1 MNCIRDSAMRELA
14 EREQLHL
21 AMRPVPPLPSLW
33 EDICADAIEAANQ
46 EAGLQPFLHD
56 QILQHRCFET
66 AVAHV
71 IAGKLAG
78 GPLDVQQLRTWIRES
93 MEDDFTISAAV
104 QADIQAVRERD
115 PACGGASE
123 PLLYY
128 KGLHAL
134 SAHRIAHRLW
144 HRGRRRIAR
153 NLQSLVSER
162 LGVDIHPAA
171 RIGQGILLD
180 HGHGFVMGET
190 AVIEDNVSILHNVTL
205 GGTGKDTGNRHPKV
219 RSGVLIGAGALIL
232 GNIEIGHGAKIG
244 AGSVVMR
251 SVPPHVTVAGKL
263 AQVVG
268 MPSTPQPSLEMNH
281 QIGCELV
288 PVARQL

>member
-1 MNCIRDSAMRELA
+1 MNQSGDIATTERDEH
-14 EREQLHL
+14 ERMQC
-21 AMRPVPPLPSLW
+21 ANGPVPPPPSLW
-33 EDICADAIEAANQ
+33 EDIRADAIEAAQQ
-46 EAGLQPFLHD
+46 EPELKPFLHD
-56 QILQHRCFET
+56 QILQHRCFDG

-78 GPLDVQQLRTWIRES
+78 GPLDSHQLRMWMRES
-93 MEDDFTISAAV
+93 MEDDCTISTAIR
-104 QADIQAVRERD
+104 ADIQAVRERD
-115 PACGGASE
+115 PACGGPSE

-144 HRGRRRIAR
+144 HRGRRRLAR

-205 GGTGKDTGNRHPKV
+205 GGTGKDTGDRHPKV

-232 GNIEIGHGAKIG
+232 GNIEIGHGAKIS

-263 AQVVG
+263 AQLVG
-268 MPSTPQPSLEMNH
+268 MPSTRQPSLEMNH
-281 QIGCELV
+281 QIGCETL
-288 PVARQL
+288 PAARQL